1 MIGRMGH
8 RVTIQSQS
16 AASDGGG
23 SSVITWGDVATVY
36 ASIKPLSGGDTLFGQ
51 QIEERIS
58 HMISIRFRRDVT
70 YKNRIKY
77 TYTYDSTEYTRI
89 FNIRRV
95 INRDTMNRY
104 LDILC
109 EEGVAT

>member
-8 RVTIQSQS
+8 RITIQSQTK
-16 AASDGGG
+16 AADGGG
-23 SSVITWGDVATVY
+23 SSAVTWSDVATIY
-36 ASIKPLSGGDTLFGQ
+36 ANIKPLSGGDTLFGL

-58 HMISIRFRRDVT
+58 HMITVRFRRDIT

-77 TYTYDSTEYTRI
+77 DYTFDGTSYSRI